1 MDKEDAACNKEEEKL
16 YIYRW
21 IEKSISSISLS
32 THTILLL
39 IFILSAVMNEQSSSS
54 EEAVVMMFGSMTL
67 GCSALTVFISSILN
81 LRDYYR
87 TRFGSIQ
94 RSLYISSAIV
104 LLMGALV
111 NIIKHHQPSS
121 SLWDY
126 LSLLGFVVY
135 MILSIIKSK
144 ICTYPQSSSSEEKT
158 TKRKLSRKALLILLK
173 PYVWPDATSSSS
185 WINRLL
191 VITFQQWL

>member
-1 MDKEDAACNKEEEKL
+1 
-16 YIYRW
+16 
-21 IEKSISSISLS
+21 
-32 THTILLL
+32 
-39 IFILSAVMNEQSSSS
+39 
-54 EEAVVMMFGSMTL
+54 
-67 GCSALTVFISSILN
+67 
-81 LRDYYR
+81 
-87 TRFGSIQ
+87 
-94 RSLYISSAIV
+94 
-104 LLMGALV
+104 MGALV
-111 NIIKHHQPSS
+111 NIIKHHQPSL

-173 PYVWPDATSSSS
+173 PYVWPDATSSS

-191 VITFQQWL
+191 VITFQQWLWWRRKRCCWWWPPTTWRGGKGGRFPTRLTRSDTDQLDLTQLRWTGSKIRIFCMNVVEIFRTSYKWMPYILLLILKYLFTMYQYSYISMYSFE